1 MLNCSQKTTGQNQV
15 YLVTVWD
22 AAQDRS
28 EVLSVGWGGG
38 IKSVEQYFFDVKCFK
53 LKFAI

>member
-28 EVLSVGWGGG
+28 EVLSVGGWGG
-38 IKSVEQYFFDVKCFK
+38 
-53 LKFAI
+53 